1 LILVTGGAGYIGSHV
16 AKELLKS
23 NYTISVIDNLSTGHQ
38 AALPDKVP
46 FFNVDLLDAVALKKV
61 FEELKPS
68 AVMHFAAKS
77 IVSDSITNPLGT
89 FYPNLVGTMNLL
101 DAMKKYS
108 TNKMV
113 FSSTAAVYGEPEKV
127 PIDENHPQK
136 PTNPYGE
143 SKLFIEKIFSRLANV
158 GDLQYISLRYFN
170 AAGAD
175 PEGDLG
181 EDHSPET
188 HLIPLVLATA
198 GGQKEKLMVFGDDY
212 PTEDGTPIRDY
223 IHITDLVS
231 AHILSLE
238 ALLNGNKTEA
248 VYNLGNERGY
258 SVMEIIKKAE
268 EITDKNISY
277 EIGPRREGDP
287 SVLIA
292 SSNQIKQELNWDPRH
307 SDLDYIIKSAWQWH
321 QKNPAGYTN

>member
-1 LILVTGGAGYIGSHV
+1 MILVTGGAGYIGSHV
-16 AKELLKS
+16 VKELLKS

-198 GGQKEKLMVFGDDY
+198 AGQKEKLMVFGDDY

>member
-1 LILVTGGAGYIGSHV
+1 MILVTGGAGYIGSHV
-16 AKELLKS
+16 VKELLKS

-268 EITDKNISY
+268 EITGKNISY

-292 SSNQIKQELNWDPRH
+292 SSSQIKQELNWDPRH

-321 QKNPAGYTN
+321 QNNPAGYTN